1 MLEFRLV
8 EGLDVLAFMAAGY
21 GAQLLAL
28 PRAVVLKSEVRADET
43 EHGARFLWWNPT
55 VVWLCNKRIAAAFAA
70 IFPC

>member
-21 GAQLLAL
+21 GAQQLAL

-43 EHGARFLWWNPT
+43 EHGARFLWT
-55 VVWLCNKRIAAAFAA
+55 VVWLCKKRMAAAFAA